1 MSRAFRAATGARA
14 VESDPAPVHLSTFAA
29 RASLEGGAKAP
40 HAPRGPVL
48 HVLFW
53 VAVAVCAFGQVA
65 VLRAVFTGRTPGAAA
80 PDAARR
86 RRAGEI
92 LWAIVPACMLVLVL
106 VLTWQAMRTNT
117 PTVTRGEPAGT
128 LTLLR

>member
-1 MSRAFRAATGARA
+1 M
-14 VESDPAPVHLSTFAA
+14 
-29 RASLEGGAKAP
+29 
-40 HAPRGPVL
+40 L

-53 VAVAVCAFGQVA
+53 VAVAICAFGQVA
-65 VLRAVFTGRTPGAAA
+65 VLRAVFTGRTPGAVA

-92 LWAIVPACMLVLVL
+92 LWAIVPACMLALVL
-106 VLTWQAMRTNT
+106 VLTWQAMRTNASAAT
-117 PTVTRGEPAGT
+117 PGESSGA